1 MGGESGGVEESS
13 SCCSSP
19 KNKVKFLC
27 SHGGKVLPRPSDGTL
42 KYVGGETRVIS
53 VPRDIT
59 FSDLMKKLS
68 EMVEG
73 DMILKY
79 QLMPEDLDALV
90 SVRTDEDLKHM
101 IEENGRHENEGAPLL
116 RAFLFPSKPVLIEN
130 HAATAALASSSSSS
144 EPYVLEQRYIDAI
157 NGIIRTSPK
166 MKLTPIRAS
175 STCSACSSPKSSS
188 PDGNTADLIHESTF
202 HPPARLAMHKVR
214 SSPSIASL
222 SNLHSSPSIQ
232 HDHSHYQNQNQ
243 SHHLVGYPSSSRTAT
258 AQDAQAGFGMARP
271 PPIMSLPLGM
281 GGKIDM
287 NRGTGSGNSNGNGY
301 SYYYS
306 SSRPHKVFAYYDDT
320 AAAYAPHPTVE
331 RVNVPR
337 SPRKSIWE

>member
-1 MGGESGGVEESS
+1 MAGESGGVEESS

-130 HAATAALASSSSSS
+130 QAAAATAALASSSS

-271 PPIMSLPLGM
+271 PPIMSLPSGM

-287 NRGTGSGNSNGNGY
+287 NRGTGNSNGNGY